1 MYNSAGPRSPALYT
15 EGAAR
20 ESMSRG
26 NNGLTLEGLAHR
38 LETQAQKLEALEH
51 ENERMRSE
59 NSELR
64 DEVSA
69 LRGSGTRGG
78 EMAVLRGSDT
88 TRRTGQAASEFA
100 GRVSRRSLLSKAGAA
115 AVAAVAAGTLL
126 GTREAKAS
134 HFATSLIEADLIR
147 THFID
152 AASATGFPA
161 MSAWTSSNTDAAL
174 SATNAGSK
182 PAIRADNAGGGHGVL
197 SLATNGTG
205 VEGRGVIGVW
215 GLSVHGGQAG
225 VYGQHINEAGPG
237 VVGDANGSDYAGVL
251 GRNSDGTGVWGR
263 SSKTGYGGVYGQHTG
278 TAGYGMVGDGKG
290 QTGAGVLGRNSG
302 GEGVRGE
309 GSTQAEVAGVR
320 GLGKTGVWG
329 STGVLGYSGVYGQH
343 TGSAGFG
350 LVGDGTGSTGAGV
363 LGRDPSGPGIE
374 GRASKYG
381 GKFAGNQAQLM
392 LVPKS
397 TTGKPTS
404 GAHSKGEVYMDSAG
418 TLFVCTAG
426 GTPGT
431 WRKVT
436 TTAA

>member
-1 MYNSAGPRSPALYT
+1 MFIPSLPEERAS
-15 EGAAR
+15 
-20 ESMSRG
+20 ESMG
-26 NNGLTLEGLAHR
+26 AQEEANGLTLEGLAQR
-38 LETQAQKLEALEH
+38 LETLER

-69 LRGSGTRGG
+69 LRGSVTRGG
-78 EMAVLRGSDT
+78 EVAVLRGSAT
-88 TRRTGQAASEFA
+88 TSRTGQAASEFA

-126 GTREAKAS
+126 GTRQAKAS
-134 HFATSLIEADLIR
+134 HFATDLIEADRIR

-161 MSAWTSSNTDAAL
+161 MTAWTSSNTSPAL

-182 PAIRADNAGGGHGVL
+182 PAIEVNSVGGQGVL
-197 SLATNGTG
+197 SIATNNAGL
-205 VEGRGVIGVW
+205 EGRGVIGVR
-215 GLSVHGGQAG
+215 GLSVHGGQAA
-225 VYGQHINEAGPG
+225 VYGEHINEAGPG
-237 VVGDANGSDYAGVL
+237 VVGDANGPDYAGVL

-263 SSKTGYGGVYGQHTG
+263 SSKTGYGGVYGEHTG

-302 GEGVRGE
+302 GEGIRGE

-374 GRASKYG
+374 GRSSKYG

-404 GAHSKGEVYMDSAG
+404 GAHSKGEIYMDSAG
-418 TLFVCTAG
+418 ALFVCTVG

>member
-88 TRRTGQAASEFA
+88 PRRTGQAASEFA

-205 VEGRGVIGVW
+205 V
-215 GLSVHGGQAG
+215 
-225 VYGQHINEAGPG
+225 YGQHINEAGPG

-302 GEGVRGE
+302 GEGVR
-309 GSTQAEVAGVR
+309 
-320 GLGKTGVWG
+320 
-329 STGVLGYSGVYGQH
+329 
-343 TGSAGFG
+343 
-350 LVGDGTGSTGAGV
+350 
-363 LGRDPSGPGIE
+363 
-374 GRASKYG
+374 
-381 GKFAGNQAQLM
+381 
-392 LVPKS
+392 
-397 TTGKPTS
+397 
-404 GAHSKGEVYMDSAG
+404 
-418 TLFVCTAG
+418 
-426 GTPGT
+426 
-431 WRKVT
+431 
-436 TTAA
+436 